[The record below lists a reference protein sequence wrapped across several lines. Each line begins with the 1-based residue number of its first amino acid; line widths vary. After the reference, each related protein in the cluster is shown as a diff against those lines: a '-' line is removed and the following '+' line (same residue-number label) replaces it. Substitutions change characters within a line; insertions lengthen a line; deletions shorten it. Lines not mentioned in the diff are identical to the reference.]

1 MSILTDLKA
10 RRVLYLAAEQAILG
24 GQEYRIRD
32 GVIDRQLRRADLDM
46 VTATLASLDRQI
58 TSLESTRRIMY
69 LR

>member
-1 MSILTDLKA
+1 MTLADLKA
-10 RRVLYLAAEQAILG
+10 RRVLYLAAEQAILR

-46 VTATLASLDRQI
+46 LTAELANIDRQI
-58 TSLESTRRIMY
+58 TSLEAPRRIIF